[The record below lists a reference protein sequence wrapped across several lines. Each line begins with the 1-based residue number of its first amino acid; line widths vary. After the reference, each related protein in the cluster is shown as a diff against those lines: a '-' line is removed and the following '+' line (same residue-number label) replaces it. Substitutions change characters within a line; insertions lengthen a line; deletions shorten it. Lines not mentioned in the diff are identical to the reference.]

1 MNMNVIAPVVA
12 GTGFALGSAAI
23 YKKVSGKP
31 AGAPASIPHI
41 ITNDKL
47 TNKAKAEVIKEQIV
61 EGGKDLLKLGGAV
74 AGTAT
79 VALIVTGNYEKA
91 ANVFNKIKS
100 SVGNALAQ
108 CSINGNNLK
117 DIIKNTQVF
126 QKFNSLPTPTKAG
139 ITAGAVLL
147 ALATPIVSM
156 VSAQKAGY
164 IEGKHEQ

>member
-61 EGGKDLLKLGGAV
+61 EGGKDLSSAV
-74 AGTAT
+74 WSAVHAHH
-79 VALIVTGNYEKA
+79 
-91 ANVFNKIKS
+91 
-100 SVGNALAQ
+100 Q
-108 CSINGNNLK
+108 
-117 DIIKNTQVF
+117 
-126 QKFNSLPTPTKAG
+126 
-139 ITAGAVLL
+139 TAGRGVSRQRIQRIFLHASGAGNGTSRAQVRNPDLEKCSLL
-147 ALATPIVSM
+147 LRDPI
-156 VSAQKAGY
+156 
-164 IEGKHEQ
+164 